1 VEGGG
6 DGGSK
11 MRVGPGGD
19 DDLRVSNWTGDAS
32 GRSNFRRSAKKLI
45 SGAFE
50 FFFFLF
56 LKAAH

>member
-1 VEGGG
+1 
-6 DGGSK
+6 
-11 MRVGPGGD
+11 MRVSQAATTIYASLTEPE
-19 DDLRVSNWTGDAS
+19 LRERAFD
-32 GRSNFRRSAKKLI
+32 FRRSAKKLI

>member
-1 VEGGG
+1 
-6 DGGSK
+6 
-11 MRVGPGGD
+11 MRVSQAATTIY
-19 DDLRVSNWTGDAS
+19 VSLTEPESPAR
-32 GRSNFRRSAKKLI
+32 GRSDFRRTAKKLI